1 MGRRERRV
9 YMFVCGAGV
18 GREEWERKKRRRQD
32 AALLAPGHNF
42 QALALAVILDVGPP
56 QVTSCH
62 ATAPKAT
69 AQL

>member
-1 MGRRERRV
+1 MCV
-9 YMFVCGAGV
+9 SGAGA
-18 GREEWERKKRRRQD
+18 GREEWERRKKRRRQG
-32 AALLAPGHNF
+32 AALLAPGYSF
-42 QALALAVILDVGPP
+42 QALALAVTLDVGPP

>member
-1 MGRRERRV
+1 MG
-9 YMFVCGAGV
+9 
-18 GREEWERKKRRRQD
+18 EEEEEEETG
-32 AALLAPGHNF
+32 AALLAPGHSF
-42 QALALAVILDVGPP
+42 QALALAVTLDVGPP